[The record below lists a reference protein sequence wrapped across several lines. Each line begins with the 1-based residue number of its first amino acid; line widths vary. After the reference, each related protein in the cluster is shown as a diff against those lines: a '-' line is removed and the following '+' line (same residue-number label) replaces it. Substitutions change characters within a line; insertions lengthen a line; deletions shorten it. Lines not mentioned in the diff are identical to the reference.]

1 MEILHN
7 TLHYITWRGD
17 DITGGLVGLPIEPKG
32 FMLAMVAVRH
42 DGWVALVDGRVLEQ
56 FADEFLKGPDVY
68 TAVTIVV

>member
-1 MEILHN
+1 
-7 TLHYITWRGD
+7 
-17 DITGGLVGLPIEPKG
+17 
-32 FMLAMVAVRH
+32 MLAMVAVRH